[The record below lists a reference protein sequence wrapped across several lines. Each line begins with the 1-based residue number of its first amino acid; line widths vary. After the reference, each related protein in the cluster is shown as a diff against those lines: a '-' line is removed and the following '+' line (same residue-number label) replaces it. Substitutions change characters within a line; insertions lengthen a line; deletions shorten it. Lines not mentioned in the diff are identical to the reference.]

1 MSDFFNQ
8 SPQTTERYKAHL
20 WSGYISRKPVKDLT
34 LHVGDIDVLECQSL
48 KKGIPLAV
56 DLDGTLIASD
66 LLWESLFVLFG
77 KNILYIFIVP
87 FWLLKG
93 KAYLKTAIAARVT
106 IDATH
111 LPYRQDFLN
120 FLKNCHADGQK
131 IILATASAQKFADAV
146 AEHLGIFDKVFA
158 TDINRNLSSHRKA
171 SLLRELYG
179 DKGFDYA
186 GNSRDD
192 LAVFAVANQAI
203 IVAPD
208 RSAAKY
214 QKKHMTQLF
223 AAPAPTPIIFLK
235 MIRVHQWLKN
245 ILVFVPVILA
255 HEFLNGAIF
264 MASIAAFFAYST
276 AASAIYIVNDLIDL
290 PSDRQHLKKR
300 NRPLASGMVSIP
312 FGLAT
317 SVSLLLVSA
326 LICLTLPLEFSLV
339 LGIYIVTTFAY
350 SLFIK
355 RKMLVD
361 VLCLAGLY
369 SLRLLGGMAAAGI
382 EQSFWLMAFSM
393 FFFLSLALVKRYV
406 ELANSTLMIK
416 NKLAGRGYCPED
428 RDIVGQSGVASAF
441 TAALVLALYIN
452 NDQILTRYDYPWML
466 WPLGPIVL
474 YLNLRIWIL
483 AHRGEMDEDPV
494 VFLATDWR
502 SQLVISIGMLC
513 FIIAGI
519 H

>member
-1 MSDFFNQ
+1 M
-8 SPQTTERYKAHL
+8 L
-20 WSGYISRKPVKDLT
+20 
-34 LHVGDIDVLECQSL
+34 GDIDVFECQSL
-48 KKGIPLAV
+48 KNDIPLVV
-56 DLDGTLIASD
+56 DLDGTLISSD
-66 LLWESLFVLFG
+66 LLWESLFLLLS
-77 KNILYIFIVP
+77 KNILYIFIIP
-87 FWLLKG
+87 FWLIKG
-93 KAYLKTAIAARVT
+93 KAYLKTTIAARVS
-106 IDATH
+106 IDAAY
-111 LPYRQDFLN
+111 LPYRQNFLN
-120 FLKNCHADGQK
+120 FLKDRHLDGQR
-131 IILATASAQKFADAV
+131 IILATASPQKFANAV

-158 TDINRNLSSHRKA
+158 TEINRNLSSHCKA
-171 SLLRELYG
+171 SLLRETYG
-179 DKGFDYA
+179 EKGFDYA

-192 LAVFAVANQAI
+192 LAVFTAANQAI
-203 IVAPD
+203 VVAPD
-208 RSAAKY
+208 RSVAKY
-214 QKKHMTQLF
+214 QKKHKTSLF
-223 AAPAPTPIIFLK
+223 PAPAFSKITFLK

-255 HEFLNGAIF
+255 HEFLNGAVLL
-264 MASIAAFFAYST
+264 ALIAAFFAFST
-276 AASAIYIVNDLIDL
+276 AASAIYIINDLLDL

-300 NRPLASGMVSIP
+300 NRPLAGGMVSIP

-317 SVSLLLVSA
+317 AISLLLISV
-326 LICLTLPLEFSLV
+326 LICLTLPLEFSIV
-339 LGIYIVTTFAY
+339 LGIYIITTFAY

-369 SLRLLGGMAAAGI
+369 SLRLLGGMAATGI

-406 ELANSTLMIK
+406 ELANSTLMVK
-416 NKLAGRGYCPED
+416 DKLAGRGYAPED

-474 YLNLRIWIL
+474 YLNVRIWIL

-494 VFLATDWR
+494 IFLTTDWR
-502 SQLVISIGMLC
+502 SQLVISIGILC
-513 FIIAGI
+513 FIIAGM

>member
-1 MSDFFNQ
+1 M
-8 SPQTTERYKAHL
+8 
-20 WSGYISRKPVKDLT
+20 V
-34 LHVGDIDVLECQSL
+34 ECQAL
-48 KKGIPLAV
+48 KKDIPLVV

-66 LLWESLFVLFG
+66 LLWESLFALLA
-77 KNILYIFIVP
+77 KNIFYIFVLP

-93 KAYLKTAIAARVT
+93 KAYLKTAIADRVT
-106 IDATH
+106 LETTH

-120 FLKNCHADGQK
+120 FLQDQHKTGRK

-146 AEHLGIFDKVFA
+146 ADHLGIFDKVFA
-158 TDINRNLSSHRKA
+158 TNTSCNLSSHRKA
-171 SLLRELYG
+171 MRLCEHYG
-179 DKGFDYA
+179 DKTFDYA

-192 LAVFAVANQAI
+192 LAVFAVARQAI

-208 RSAAKY
+208 KAAARY
-214 QKKHMTQLF
+214 QKKHQTPIF
-223 AAPAPTPIIFLK
+223 AAPKRSAVVFLK
-235 MIRVHQWLKN
+235 MIRIHQWLKN
-245 ILVFVPVILA
+245 TLVFVPVILA
-255 HEFLNGAIF
+255 HELFNSAIF
-264 MASIAAFFAYST
+264 MASIAAFFAFSS
-276 AASAIYIVNDLIDL
+276 AASAIYIINDLLDL
-290 PSDRQHLKKR
+290 PSDRQHAKKR
-300 NRPLASGMVSIP
+300 NRPLASGAISIP
-312 FGLAT
+312 YGLTLSA
-317 SVSLLLVSA
+317 SLLFISA
-326 LICLTLPLEFSLV
+326 LLCLLLPLEFTAV
-339 LGIYIVTTFAY
+339 LGIYVLTTFAY

-369 SLRLLGGMAAAGI
+369 SLRLLGGVAATGI

-393 FFFLSLALVKRYV
+393 FFFMSLALVKRYV

-416 NKLAGRGYCPED
+416 DKLAGRGYRPED
-428 RDIVGQSGVASAF
+428 REIVGQSGVASAF
-441 TAALVLALYIN
+441 TAALVLAFYIN
-452 NDQILTRYDYPWML
+452 NDQILTRYEYPWML

-502 SQLVISIGMLC
+502 SQLVISIGALC
-513 FIIAGI
+513 FLIAGM